1 MCAFTRA
8 AREQDLALHHAAAKV
23 MLPYIPS
30 GGGHYYTRYGTF
42 YIYHIET
49 LPQEMLKKFMNDCSL
64 RVSEGIFNAIHTNQY
79 IETTYMLLGHGPGGA
94 KEIAINEKQMTVWVL
109 NFATCGELVQNIMAM
124 SKEGESQAVT
134 KHKEESMKR
143 IKAI

>member
-1 MCAFTRA
+1 MRFFLRT
-8 AREQDLALHHAAAKV
+8 AREQDLALQYAAAKA
-23 MLPYIPS
+23 MLPYFPS
-30 GGGHYYTRYGTF
+30 GGGHYYSQYDTF
-42 YIYHIET
+42 YIHHLET
-49 LPQEMLKKFMNDCSL
+49 LPQEMLKNLMNDCSL
-64 RVSEGIFNAIHTNQY
+64 RVSEGIFNAIHTDQY

-94 KEIAINEKQMTVWVL
+94 KEIVINEKQMTVWVL